1 MIRIFCTLILK
12 IWGFKQTGNYPRE
25 IPKKLYI
32 VYPHTSNWD
41 FPLGILMKGAIP
53 MDVQYVA
60 KDSLFKWP
68 YGWLFRA
75 LGGIPVDRKKRT
87 NFVDM
92 MVGLYQKYDKLS
104 FAIAPEGTRKKVEKW
119 KTGFYYIALQ
129 AKIPLILVKFD
140 YKFKEVHFSN
150 PFIPTGNFDDDMFFI
165 AKHFEGTVGK
175 NPEQATDLCP
185 YLHKNNLG

>member
-12 IWGFKQTGNYPRE
+12 IWGFKQTGNYPRD

-87 NFVDM
+87 NFVEM
-92 MVGLYQKYDKLS
+92 MVGLYQKYNKLS

-119 KTGFYYIALQ
+119 KTGFYYISLQ

-140 YKFKEVHFSN
+140 YKNKKVHFSN
-150 PFIPTGNFDDDMFFI
+150 PFFPSGDFDADMNLI
-165 AKHFEGTVGK
+165 ARHFVGTVGK
-175 NPEQATDLCP
+175 NPEQASDLGI
-185 YLHKNNLG
+185 YLKN

>member
-1 MIRIFCTLILK
+1 MIRIFCSLILK
-12 IWGFKQTGNYPRE
+12 IWGFKQTGKYPQD

-53 MDVQYVA
+53 MDVRYVA

-68 YGWLFRA
+68 YGFIFRA

-92 MVGLYQKYDKLS
+92 MVSLYKKYDRLS
-104 FAIAPEGTRKKVEKW
+104 FAIAPEGTRKKVDKW
-119 KTGFYYIALQ
+119 KTGFYYIAVR
-129 AKIPLILVKFD
+129 AEIPIILVKFD
-140 YKFKEVHFSN
+140 YKNKEVHFSE
-150 PFIPTGNFDDDMFFI
+150 PFFPTGDFDKDMQFI
-165 AKHFEGTVGK
+165 AKHFQGTIGK
-175 NPEQATDLCP
+175 NPDQASDVSQ
-185 YLHKNNLG
+185 YLKID